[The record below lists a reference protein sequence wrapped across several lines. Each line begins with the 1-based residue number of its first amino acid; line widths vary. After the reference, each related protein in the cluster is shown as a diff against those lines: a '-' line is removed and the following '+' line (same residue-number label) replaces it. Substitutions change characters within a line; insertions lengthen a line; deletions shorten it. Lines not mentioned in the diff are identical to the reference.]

1 VSRQWLVVVLLA
13 MTMGACSKQDEAPGT
28 SDAAGE
34 PQHPWKD
41 QVKALHKAEQ
51 VEQNMM
57 DAFKRRDEEME
68 KQSQ

>member
-1 VSRQWLVVVLLA
+1 MSRQWLVVVLLA
-13 MTMGACSKQDEAPGT
+13 MTMGACSKQDEVPGT